1 MVVPDEVDIIVCG
14 GGSCGCVVAG
24 RLANL
29 DHNLQVILIEAGESN
44 LNNPWVYRPGIYP
57 KNMKLDSKTA
67 SFYYSR
73 PSEFLAGRRAVVP
86 CAHIL
91 GGGSSINFMMYTRA
105 SASDYD
111 DLQAKGWTTK
121 ELIPLMRKHE
131 TYQRAC
137 NNRDIHG
144 FEGPIKVS
152 FGNYTYPIMQ
162 DFLRAVESQGVPVTD
177 DLQDLVTGHGAEHWL
192 KWINRD
198 TGRRSDSAHGYIH
211 STRAYHQNLHLV
223 CNTKVEKVI
232 LENGKAVGVKVVP
245 TKPLSPG
252 QDGSK
257 IYRARKEIIVSG
269 GTLSSPLILQRSGIG
284 DPKKLRDVGVKPIID
299 LPGVGLNFQD
309 HYLTFSTYRAKPH
322 VESFDDFVRGDLA
335 VQKKVFDQWNIN
347 GTGPLA
353 TNGIEA
359 GVKIRPTEEELK
371 QMDSWPCKEF
381 RSGWDSYFKNK
392 PDKPVMHYSVIA
404 GWFGDHMHMPPG
416 KFFTMFHFLEYPFSR
431 GFTHITSPSAY
442 DAPDFDAGFMNDK
455 RDMAPMVWG
464 YIKSRET
471 ARRMDAYAGEV
482 TGMHPFYRYD
492 SPARALDMDI
502 ATTNAYA
509 GPDHITANIQH
520 GSWTTAVEPGK
531 APQASFLNSN
541 KQEIREDL
549 EYTNEDIACVEE
561 WVKRHVETTWHSLG
575 TCSMAP
581 KEGNSYCKHGNSVLD
596 ERLRVHG
603 VKQLRVADLSIL
615 GDNVGCN
622 TYSSALLIGEKCA
635 MLVAEDLGYSGSAL
649 DMKVPNYHA
658 PREIAGLSRL

>member
-1 MVVPDEVDIIVCG
+1 MTVPDEVDIIVTG

-29 DHNLQVILIEAGESN
+29 DHNLQVMLIEAGESN

-57 KNMKLDSKTA
+57 RNMKLDSKTA

-73 PSEFLAGRRAVVP
+73 PSEWLGGRRAVVP

-111 DLQAKGWTTK
+111 DFQAKGWTTK

-144 FEGPIKVS
+144 FEGPIKVRKVS

-162 DFLRAVESQGVPVTD
+162 DFLRAVESQGIPVTD
-177 DLQDLVTGHGAEHWL
+177 DLQDLQTAHGACHWE

-198 TGRRSDSAHGYIH
+198 TGRRSDSAHAYIH
-211 STRAYHQNLHLV
+211 STRAVHSNLHLV
-223 CNTKVEKVI
+223 CNTKVEKI
-232 LENGKAVGVKVVP
+232 IMENGRPRAVGVKTVP

-252 QDGSK
+252 QDQAK
-257 IYRARKEIIVSG
+257 VYRARKQIVVSG

-284 DPKKLRDVGVKPIID
+284 NPETLRSAGVKPLVD
-299 LPGVGLNFQD
+299 LPGCR
-309 HYLTFSTYRAKPH
+309 TFSVFRAKPDT
-322 VESFDDFVRGDLA
+322 ESFDDFLRGDPKI
-335 VQKKVFDQWNIN
+335 QKQVFDQWNIN

-359 GVKIRPTEEELK
+359 GVKIRPTEEELD
-371 QMDSWPCKEF
+371 QMDSWPCPEF
-381 RSGWDSYFKNK
+381 RSGWDSYFKHAE
-392 PDKPVMHYSVIA
+392 DKPVMHYSVIA
-404 GWFGDHMHMPPG
+404 GFFGDHMNLPPG
-416 KFFTMFHFLEYPFSR
+416 KFFSMFHFLEYPFSR
-431 GFTHITSPSAY
+431 GSTHITSPSAY

-455 RDMAPMVWG
+455 RDMAPMVWA

-471 ARRMDAYAGEV
+471 ARRMGAYAGDV
-482 TGMHPFYRYD
+482 HSMHPSFAFD
-492 SPARALDMDI
+492 SPARALDMDL
-502 ATTNAYA
+502 ATTKAYA
-509 GPDHITANIQH
+509 GDLHLSAGIQH
-520 GSWTTAVEPGK
+520 GSWTMPLEAGTAPS
-531 APQASFLNSN
+531 PSFLTSN

-549 EYTNEDIACVEE
+549 VYTNEDINHIIE
-561 WVKRHVETTWHSLG
+561 WTKRHVETTWHSLG

-581 KEGNSYCKHGNSVLD
+581 REGNSIVKHGVLD
-596 ERLRVHG
+596 ERLNVHG
-603 VKQLRVADLSIL
+603 VKGLKVADLSICP
-615 GDNVGCN
+615 DNVGCN
-622 TYSSALLIGEKCA
+622 TYSTALLIGEKAA

-649 DMKVPNYHA
+649 EMKVPNYHA